1 MLYGVAF
8 DTQID
13 MWSLGCLLVEVY
25 IGRRLFDAFNRSSA
39 VATMAKTLG
48 PLPRERFA
56 GGRFYSALSS
66 LPVYGTMAID
76 EDGHAAETNQHF
88 NQPLQARLWSLLH
101 CDDPTQLPFVSFLA
115 GCLEYDPDHRLT
127 ALKAL
132 RHPFVEHLCPMA
144 QLLANSMLSPAYDAK
159 SEEVVGSPH
168 SSALI
173 KVEPALSHNTATSIP
188 TAKTSDGKGRR
199 QHKGEEVAASL
210 NKAGS
215 EKTKC
220 SRRPTLGSKP
230 KEWWLASKQ
239 GSGEQSDSLTTAA
252 SAKALGKHGGKSAV
266 AARVDELCCGRDM
279 ESPEHKADKKRSVVR
294 PQASKQAS
302 HSPGADKPGSLH
314 GGGSAL
320 GIDSG
325 VDSAAQV
332 HKRGKPAQNILDS
345 WSVVGG
351 DSKVQGTAARR
362 RVRRASRSSSSTS
375 ASDEDEAAVAARGL
389 HDQVEQ
395 DNETCNHGESRQ
407 TGANVDAPALDQ
419 TGPSRETQAHRALLY
434 PGSGSGDAEQ
444 SDAQGRA
451 ATTSDSTQTTA
462 ANASG
467 QARSETGAGRGS
479 SGVGKRRRYR
489 SGMLAPTARRKA
501 SIEESGDEDSVWQEE
516 RRQSRRA
523 NIGSKPNEWWVAA
536 VKETE
541 TSEPPAKRSAG
552 GKPRGC
558 AAAGGGAPPKAS
570 VLHCATSSL
579 AFDDL

>member
-76 EDGHAAETNQHF
+76 EDGQAAETSQHF

-101 CDDPTQLPFVSFLA
+101 CDDPAQLPFVSFLA

-144 QLLANSMLSPAYDAK
+144 QLLATSMLSPAYDAK
-159 SEEVVGSPH
+159 TEEVIGSPH

-215 EKTKC
+215 EKKKW

-252 SAKALGKHGGKSAV
+252 SAKAFGKHGGKSAV
-266 AARVDELCCGRDM
+266 AARVDELSCGQDLD
-279 ESPEHKADKKRSVVR
+279 SPRHKADKKRSVVR

-302 HSPGADKPGSLH
+302 HGPGADKPGSLQ

-325 VDSAAQV
+325 AESPAQV
-332 HKRGKPAQNILDS
+332 HKRGKLAPNILDS

-351 DSKVQGTAARR
+351 DCKVQGTANRR
-362 RVRRASRSSSSTS
+362 RMRQASRSSRSTS

-395 DNETCNHGESRQ
+395 DNETCNHGESGQ
-407 TGANVDAPALDQ
+407 TGATVGAPALDQ
-419 TGPSRETQAHRALLY
+419 PSPSRESQARALLH
-434 PGSGSGDAEQ
+434 PGSGSWDAEQ
-444 SDAQGRA
+444 PDAQGRA

-462 ANASG
+462 TSASG
-467 QARSETGAGRGS
+467 QARSETGTGCGGS
-479 SGVGKRRRYR
+479 RVGKRRRYR

-501 SIEESGDEDSVWQEE
+501 SIEDSGDEDSVWQED

-541 TSEPPAKRSAG
+541 TSESLAKRSAG
-552 GKPRGC
+552 GKPRDC
-558 AAAGGGAPPKAS
+558 TKAGGGAPPAVS